1 MKISARNQMKATVV
15 AVTKGMVNERL
26 TLLTSRGAELSSV
39 ITSESVEEMSLEE
52 GDTVTA
58 LFKASHVMLSNTQI
72 NGISARNQ
80 LTGTI
85 ENVVKGVVNTEV
97 TLVTETGEHIV
108 SIITNEA
115 AKDLGVLPGQR
126 VVAIIKS
133 SDIMIAKM

>member
-1 MKISARNQMKATVV
+1 M
-15 AVTKGMVNERL
+15 
-26 TLLTSRGAELSSV
+26 
-39 ITSESVEEMSLEE
+39 
-52 GDTVTA
+52 
-58 LFKASHVMLSNTQI
+58 
-72 NGISARNQ
+72 
-80 LTGTI
+80 TGTI

>member
-39 ITSESVEEMSLEE
+39 ITSESAEEMSLEE